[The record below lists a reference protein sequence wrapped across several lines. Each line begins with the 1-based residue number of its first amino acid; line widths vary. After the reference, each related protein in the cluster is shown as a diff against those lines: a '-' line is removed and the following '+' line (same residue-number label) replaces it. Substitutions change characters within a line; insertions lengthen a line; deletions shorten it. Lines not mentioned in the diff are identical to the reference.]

1 MTRRHRIRLP
11 RGILLYAKA
20 TLQTE
25 ALVKQLDPYF
35 EMLPVFEGMAPADRR
50 TGALRGRRARGARVP
65 RAVADYARLVA
76 ELPERTPLAEDAE
89 GRLISS
95 GVS

>member
-1 MTRRHRIRLP
+1 
-11 RGILLYAKA
+11 
-20 TLQTE
+20 
-25 ALVKQLDPYF
+25 
-35 EMLPVFEGMAPADRR
+35 
-50 TGALRGRRARGARVP
+50 
-65 RAVADYARLVA
+65 VADYARLVA